1 MSSCSYWQTEQ
12 QLNKDQLKLKLQLQL
27 ILEKKVKKTFILL
40 PDKSVI
46 MYYYYDNNI
55 IATPK
60 VWLTTARGAQHVTLD
75 FCGLVLQV
83 QCNKVNFPVG

>member
-1 MSSCSYWQTEQ
+1 MCSCSYWQTER

-27 ILEKKVKKTFILL
+27 TLEKKVKKTFILL

-46 MYYYYDNNI
+46 MYYDNNI